1 MLVPICV
8 CVVIWDG
15 CYAKLTN
22 INSRHHNIE
31 CFKIF
36 TFSQGQILVQSRNII
51 QHLTRLGTCILWI
64 WHLVYNPPNLTPQF
78 AFLNFN
84 NSGCLLRIWP
94 LIWVRI
100 KVKQLNKI
108 QGKNQL
114 TISLLKNKSIGNP
127 SQSFIYP
134 KQTSKKSYRRSLW
147 TSVRFP
153 SAFALRRGFL
163 GGPTS
168 TTLSRISYFIPCLII
183 I

>member
-84 NSGCLLRIWP
+84 KSVCLLRIWP

-114 TISLLKNKSIGNP
+114 TISLLKNKRLLVKQAKASYILSKPPRNHTEGVSGLAWDFP
-127 SQSFIYP
+127 LHLLFVGASWEVQHQQLCQEYHISFH
-134 KQTSKKSYRRSLW
+134 
-147 TSVRFP
+147 V
-153 SAFALRRGFL
+153 
-163 GGPTS
+163 
-168 TTLSRISYFIPCLII
+168 
-183 I
+183 